1 MFHPCHLLML
11 VFSFAENANSDAD
24 AHKNTHIPEDRYV
37 HTWTH
42 IHGNMQDNT
51 HANTQIL
58 YLLLQ
63 SERNHTTL
71 FFWCVLQTAGAAAR
85 NAAINACNMPWIR
98 ALQLFE
104 LESADLITYNT
115 AIEASDWQQAEGR
128 ISTRDGYYDTYMI
141 LFFVLLP
148 RFMVFL
154 LATGLLVT
162 SLISC
167 HYVVRAVLFGKG
179 AQIRSEN
186 LWGTFTSKKTY

>member
-1 MFHPCHLLML
+1 
-11 VFSFAENANSDAD
+11 
-24 AHKNTHIPEDRYV
+24 
-37 HTWTH
+37 
-42 IHGNMQDNT
+42 MQDNT

-167 HYVVRAVLFGKG
+167 HCVVRAVLLSEGGTDPKWKPLRNIHLQKDILDICFFYFCVGVPPTNYIV
-179 AQIRSEN
+179 ATNDVQI
-186 LWGTFTSKKTY
+186 

>member
-1 MFHPCHLLML
+1 
-11 VFSFAENANSDAD
+11 
-24 AHKNTHIPEDRYV
+24 
-37 HTWTH
+37 
-42 IHGNMQDNT
+42 
-51 HANTQIL
+51 
-58 YLLLQ
+58 
-63 SERNHTTL
+63 
-71 FFWCVLQTAGAAAR
+71 
-85 NAAINACNMPWIR
+85 MPWIR

-141 LFFVLLP
+141 DFFVLLP
-148 RFMVFL
+148 KFMVFL

-186 LWGTFTSKKTY
+186 L